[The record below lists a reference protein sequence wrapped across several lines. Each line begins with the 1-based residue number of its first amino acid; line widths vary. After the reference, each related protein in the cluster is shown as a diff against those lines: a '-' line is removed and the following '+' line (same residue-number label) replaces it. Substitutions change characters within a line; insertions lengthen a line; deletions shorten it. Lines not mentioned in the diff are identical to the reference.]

1 MESLFQRFSKSQST
15 SHINAR
21 TPSKNPVA
29 IHLVGKEDIDNVGR
43 IWRNIEKQCKNVSI
57 NCNWNWVKTW
67 IDVYGD
73 QVDYWFF
80 VGMVDGKAKGII
92 MVTRET
98 HRPLPL
104 PVKAYHI
111 GTHGEPYSDR
121 VRMVHNTVLVLEKY
135 KKNFFS
141 AFLDRFNELFQWEE
155 LVLDDFNSDG
165 AAIFKELL
173 SERKYDL
180 TVESQNCRLFDL
192 EILRKNKTSVM
203 ENLGKE
209 TRHSIRRSMKALGDI
224 TTEWAET
231 PEQALDILNELI
243 TLYQKHW
250 TARDKK
256 GMFASERFTRFQ
268 KEIISKTFHDG
279 SVIMFRVKSKQYGT
293 IGCLYL
299 IVDKGVGYGYQC
311 AFNDF
316 EGVEITGINRKRLRP
331 GFVVHELCIE
341 ECLKRGINAY
351 NFSIGEYP
359 YKKELTNADSE
370 IVTIAARN
378 SIKPVLRDNIM
389 NLYLKMDDSKQ
400 LSVLLKPIRM
410 LL

>member
-1 MESLFQRFSKSQST
+1 MESVL
-15 SHINAR
+15 HIFRKQQAK
-21 TPSKNPVA
+21 TLVTIPSPSKNPVA
-29 IHLVGKEDIDNVGR
+29 IHLVGKEDVENVGKT
-43 IWRNIEKQCKNVSI
+43 WRKLEKQFKEVSI
-57 NCNWNWVKTW
+57 TCKWDWVKTW
-67 IDVYGD
+67 LDIYGD

-104 PVKAYHI
+104 PVKAFHI

-121 VRMVHNTVLVLEKY
+121 VRMVHNTVLVLNKY
-135 KKNFFS
+135 KEQFFS
-141 AFLDRFNELFQWEE
+141 AFLDRFNELFTWEE
-155 LVLDDFNSDG
+155 LVLDDFNSEGG
-165 AAIFKELL
+165 ALFEKLL
-173 SERKYDL
+173 TQRKYDL
-180 TVESQNCRLFDL
+180 TVEHQHCRLFDL
-192 EILRKNKTSVM
+192 DIPRKSKTSIM

-209 TRHSIRRSMKALGDI
+209 TRHSIRRSMKALGDL
-224 TTEWAET
+224 TVEWAET
-231 PEQALDILNELI
+231 SDQAHNILDELI
-243 TLYQKHW
+243 ALYQRHW

-268 KEIISKTFHDG
+268 KKIIAKTFHTG
-279 SVIMFRVKSKQYGT
+279 SVILFRVSSKQYGT

-299 IVDKGVGYGYQC
+299 IVDKGIGYGYQC

-316 EGVEITGINRKRLRP
+316 EGVEIAGINKKRLRP

-341 ECLKRGINAY
+341 ECLQRGIIAY
-351 NFSIGEYP
+351 NFSVGEYP

-370 IVTIAARN
+370 IITIAARH
-378 SIKPVLRDNIM
+378 SIKPLLRDNIM

-400 LSVLLKPIRM
+400 LSVFLKPLRM